1 MSAHLA
7 LGAVAALALAVAA
20 RKRKQGSTSAPP
32 RFDAESDYVMKGV
45 GEKSG
50 RSIRIPAHAAG
61 LGGTPNNDNIDYLG
75 FVAWMT
81 PSDFLRL
88 NPDRPVLPRP
98 QSKAAWAQKGIGAPM
113 LYVDFVDDSQQSIAD
128 LILDLED
135 EPDAAMRA
143 LERVSPMLRVRSHEG
158 RGRAMFIR
166 EHLGEAL
173 MPVAV
178 VPKGL
183 RARHLAAAPGLLQR
197 AVFTDLSGVRRVPM
211 GTFQL
216 AGEAHGSRQAGSR
229 SVRHGK
235 QRMWAGTRRKNL
247 PSIFE
252 KGLIPQFSPTV
263 HHTKTMGVV
272 FLAASREGAWRYA
285 TSSYW
290 DSAPAIVEVDVEGL
304 DLHLDMDDVGSEYN
318 TLIRQIFSTSGVTV
332 AHDAPVEEDDVE
344 AVRDAI
350 EEALDGQAYA
360 ITAEVV
366 EDDSGARFVVQP
378 FASVPV
384 DFNFYDLDI
393 DQRIDLEQDV
403 ENFYYDTDGELR
415 HRIEQYQHVGP
426 IPPERILGAYVRSED
441 GGHDIQLLN
450 FGEVVLNRPSDPG
463 ADPRWRKQK
472 LVRVPAPTQPGR
484 GSMSTSKIPKE
495 IKALR
500 ENAMR
505 VAAEDTAYDP
515 AAYRSS
521 IQSGGSPLTGHCG
534 AVAYAVREQFG
545 GDIVEGRVGKE
556 RHIWNRLPGG
566 TEVDLT
572 GDQYGGDGFH
582 PVTKPLRNAPVRS
595 TVNRRFSLF
604 LNRVRSVK

>member
-7 LGAVAALALAVAA
+7 LGVVAALALAVAA
-20 RKRKQGSTSAPP
+20 RKRKQGSTSAFP
-32 RFDAESDYVMKGV
+32 RFDAEWDYVMKGV

-113 LYVDFVDDSQQSIAD
+113 LYVDLVDDSQQSIAD
-128 LILDLED
+128 LVLDLED
-135 EPDAAMRA
+135 EPGAAMRA
-143 LERVSPMLRVRSHEG
+143 LERVSPTLRVRSHEG

-216 AGEAHGSRQAGSR
+216 AGEVHGSRQAGSR

-235 QRMWAGTRRKNL
+235 LRMWAGTPRKNL

-252 KGLIPQFSPTV
+252 KGLIPQFSPST
-263 HHTKTMGVV
+263 HRTKTMGAV

-285 TSSYW
+285 TSAHW
-290 DSAPAIVEVDVEGL
+290 DSGPAIVEVDVEGL

-318 TLIRQIFSTSGVTV
+318 ELIRQIFSTSGVTV
-332 AHDAPVEEDDVE
+332 AHDAPVAEDDVE

-350 EEALDGQAYA
+350 EEALDGQAYS

-366 EDDSGARFVVQP
+366 EDDFGARFVVQP
-378 FASVPV
+378 FASLPV
-384 DFNFYDLDI
+384 DGNFYDVDI

-415 HRIEQYQHVGP
+415 HRVEQYQHVGP

-450 FGEVVLNRPSDPG
+450 FGELVLNRPSDPE
-463 ADPRWRKQK
+463 ADAHWRKQK
-472 LVRVPAPTQPGR
+472 LVRIPAPTRPGR
-484 GSMSTSKIPKE
+484 GSMSTSKIPKG
-495 IKALR
+495 IKAFR

-534 AVAYAVREQFG
+534 AVAHAVQEQFG

-566 TEVDLT
+566 IEVDLT

-582 PVTKPLRNAPVRS
+582 PVTKPLRNAPARS